1 MKMLSFLLI
10 ALPLF
15 GFEAVP
21 TEASVAAPYWHGQT
35 FSLSSSD
42 ALGSSTGAFTFSS
55 DGTSG
60 SFETRGS
67 IGGRTYTDKN
77 RFDVVSSSSTELT
90 IKYTWTSDPAMASY
104 VVGKSEKIR
113 LNADSKSIVHGGKTY
128 R

>member
-1 MKMLSFLLI
+1 MKVLSFLLI

-15 GFEAVP
+15 GFEALP
-21 TEASVAAPYWHGQT
+21 TAAFPVAPYWHGQT

-67 IGGRTYTDKN
+67 IGGRAYTDKN

-90 IKYTWTSDPAMASY
+90 IKYTWTSDAAMASY
-104 VVGKSEKIR
+104 IVGKSENIR
-113 LNADSKSIVHGGKTY
+113 LNSDGSSISHGGKTY

>member
-15 GFEAVP
+15 GFE
-21 TEASVAAPYWHGQT
+21 TEPMVTPVAAPYWHGQT
-35 FSLSSSD
+35 FSLSTSD

-55 DGTSG
+55 DGASG
-60 SFETRGS
+60 SYETRGN

-90 IKYTWTSDPAMASY
+90 VKYTWTSDPAMASY
-104 VVGKSEKIR
+104 VVGKSETIR
-113 LNADSKSIVHGGKTY
+113 LNAAGNSISHGGKTY